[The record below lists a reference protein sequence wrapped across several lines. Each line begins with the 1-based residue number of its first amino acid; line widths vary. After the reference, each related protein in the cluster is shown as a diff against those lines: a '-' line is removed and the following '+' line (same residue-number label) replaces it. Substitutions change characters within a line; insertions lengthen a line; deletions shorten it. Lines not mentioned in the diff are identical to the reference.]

1 MSGIT
6 FTTRGH
12 EEGTNRVRESSANL
26 PGQVHLSMTACRGT
40 RLIGLGLSHDFMA
53 VQLEFSPD
61 QARAIA
67 AELLACA
74 DVLNIAKAGA
84 AHAPVVRPA
93 TGRA

>member
-1 MSGIT
+1 M
-6 FTTRGH
+6 
-12 EEGTNRVRESSANL
+12 
-26 PGQVHLSMTACRGT
+26 SMTACRGM

-74 DVLNIAKAGA
+74 DVLNIAKPGGA
-84 AHAPVVRPA
+84 A
-93 TGRA
+93 

>member
-1 MSGIT
+1 MSPT
-6 FTTRGH
+6 VFTTRHH
-12 EEGTNRVRESSANL
+12 EDGSNRVRESSANL
-26 PGQVHLSMTACRGT
+26 PGQVHLCIAASRST
-40 RLIGLGLSHDFMA
+40 RLIELGMLRDFMS

-74 DVLNIAKAGA
+74 DVLQ
-84 AHAPVVRPA
+84 PA

>member
-1 MSGIT
+1 MSSIT

-26 PGQVHLSMTACRGT
+26 PGRVHLSMTACRGT

-74 DVLNIAKAGA
+74 DVLNIAKPGGA
-84 AHAPVVRPA
+84 A
-93 TGRA
+93 